1 MSRCENCGANL
12 IEKDSLC
19 PNCGTD
25 VSQVKSKVEEPTYV
39 G

>member
-1 MSRCENCGANL
+1 MARCANCGVELVND
-12 IEKDSLC
+12 DSLC

-25 VSQVKSKVEEPTYV
+25 VSQVKSEVEDPDYI